1 VSIAREVNAEQL
13 LGARD
18 GPDRENMKY
27 DAVEELREIL
37 RERLGAGGP
46 EDASHDMRW
55 LCQRLLEHRVDK
67 GTEASTIVNV
77 MNDVIQAATQA
88 YADSGVDPAEAWPR
102 SWADIVSRYIYIY
115 IYPYILIEYP
125 IVLIDVG
132 IVLI

>member
-37 RERLGAGGP
+37 RERLGAEAPGGP
-46 EDASHDMRW
+46 GDASHDMRW

-115 IYPYILIEYP
+115 IYIYIHIY
-125 IVLIDVG
+125 
-132 IVLI
+132 